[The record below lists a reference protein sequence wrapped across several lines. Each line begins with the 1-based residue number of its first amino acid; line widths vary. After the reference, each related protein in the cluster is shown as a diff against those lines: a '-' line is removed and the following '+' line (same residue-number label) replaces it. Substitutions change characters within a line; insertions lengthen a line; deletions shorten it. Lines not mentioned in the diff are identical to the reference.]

1 MDEREQIKLPLPDKA
16 TFSCADDK
24 TQHNILF
31 DLLMVNLQN
40 TQDIFTMVQKNKAS
54 NMTVSGMFGFI
65 GAGAVVAAK
74 WLFTGKF

>member
-40 TQDIFTMVQKNKAS
+40 TQDIFGMVQKSKAA
-54 NMTVSGMFGFI
+54 NMSISSIFGLI
-65 GAGAVVAAK
+65 GAGAVVAFK
-74 WLFTGKF
+74 WIFTGRF